1 MISRFRKLPG
11 VLVHFLLLAA
21 GVVFGVWALFNLYL
35 YLHQER
41 LLFYPTPMAE
51 TARMIFPAPFEEH
64 FIPVEGARLHA
75 LRFPALNPRGT
86 VLFFHGNAGNLA
98 GWGAAMGPFVARGY
112 DAVIVDYR
120 GFGKSGGRIQSQAQ
134 LLADAEAVY
143 QWVLAGTP
151 EERVVLAGRSL
162 GSGVAAYL
170 ASRHRPR
177 LLLLQ
182 SAYMSM
188 LDVKRRIYPYVPGF
202 VLRYPLRSDRWIGS
216 VRCPVFLIHGR
227 GDELIPFSSSE
238 RLLPLIPT
246 EKRLFPL
253 EAGHDDLAEGMD
265 YESALDAILGVPTP
279 VGK

>member
-1 MISRFRKLPG
+1 MIPGLRKISG

-35 YLHQER
+35 YVHQER

-51 TARMIFPAPFEEH
+51 SARMVFPAPFEEH

-75 LRFPALNPRGT
+75 LRFPVPRPRGV

-98 GWGAAMGPFVARGY
+98 GWGAAMGPFIARGY
-112 DAVIVDYR
+112 DAVFVDYR

-143 QWVLAGTP
+143 QWVLDRTP
-151 EERVVLAGRSL
+151 EDRVVLVGRSL
-162 GSGVAAYL
+162 GSGVAVHL

-182 SAYMSM
+182 SAYVSM

-202 VLRYPLRSDRWIGS
+202 VLRYPMRSDRWIGS
-216 VRCPVFLIHGR
+216 VGCPVFLIHGR
-227 GDELIPFSSSE
+227 RDELIPFSSSE
-238 RLLPLIPT
+238 RLLPLIRT
-246 EKRLFPL
+246 EKRLFPVD
-253 EAGHDDLAEGMD
+253 AGHDDLAEGLD
-265 YESALDAILGVPTP
+265 YEAALDAILDPRS
-279 VGK
+279 